1 VRSRVSLSA
10 GVVGLGVL
18 LCAAS
23 FALAAPKAARPRGVN
38 ARTGRAVP
46 PFSELVKA
54 NRKNDRA
61 ALERLAGRF
70 GVARLAEG
78 TRGPD
83 VAVVEAS
90 LAAIPLARGGV
101 ALAGTVAERLDVSDP
116 ALATDAARALG
127 LLLDADAPTELAEWE
142 VPPDVVARACAGL
155 RALAMHAPVAGPG
168 SLASAVENARL
179 AAVENARLAAL
190 ENARLEAL
198 ENARLAALDALAA
211 AQVTCPPTGELA
223 ALVRDPAPA
232 VRRAAALLLPPSDPR
247 TRAALREG
255 MGDPDPAVSA
265 ACVAAV
271 CRRVEPPPPGHRPAA
286 DALIDQATGAARAL
300 VAVPATRPEDAV
312 EMLTCV
318 AAAAT
323 PADRALLERLRAG
336 AASPVRDRA
345 ALLLAAGKPE

>member
-1 VRSRVSLSA
+1 MEDWRA
-10 GVVGLGVL
+10 
-18 LCAAS
+18 
-23 FALAAPKAARPRGVN
+23 KAFEYFPE
-38 ARTGRAVP
+38 
-46 PFSELVKA
+46 FSDLIEEQDSPIDLWIELYYQLVKA
-54 NRKNDRA
+54 YRKNDRA

-78 TRGPD
+78 VRGPD
-83 VAVVEAS
+83 VAVAQAA

-101 ALAGTVAERLDVSDP
+101 ALAGTVAERLDVSEP
-116 ALATDAARALG
+116 ALAADAARTLG
-127 LLLDADAPTELAEWE
+127 LLLDGDAPTELAEWE

-155 RALAMHAPVAGPG
+155 RALAMHAPVAVPGP
-168 SLASAVENARL
+168 LA
-179 AAVENARLAAL
+179 AAVED
-190 ENARLEAL
+190 
-198 ENARLAALDALAA
+198 ARLAALDALAA
-211 AQVTCPPTGELA
+211 AQVTCPPPGELV
-223 ALVRDPAPA
+223 ALVHDPAPA
-232 VRRAAALLLPPSDPR
+232 VRRAAAFLLPLSDPR

-271 CRRVEPPPPGHRPAA
+271 CRRVEPPPASRRAGDP
-286 DALIDQATGAARAL
+286 LVDQATGAARAL
-300 VAVPATRPEDAV
+300 VAAPATRPEDAV

-323 PADRALLERLRAG
+323 PADRALLEKLRAG